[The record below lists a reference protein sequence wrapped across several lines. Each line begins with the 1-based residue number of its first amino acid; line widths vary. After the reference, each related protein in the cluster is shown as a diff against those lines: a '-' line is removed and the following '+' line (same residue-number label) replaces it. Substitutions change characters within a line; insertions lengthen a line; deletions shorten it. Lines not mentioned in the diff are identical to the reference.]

1 MTKRIYLTML
11 ALLLAFSGLYA
22 QNPEVKIGNVT
33 SGPGQILVP
42 VEMLNFTQ
50 NVNSFTFKITANSNL
65 LTFDGLANVTGFNSV
80 IANQSGNTLNIGYF
94 DLTGYQPNG
103 KVFDLKFNYT
113 AAANTN
119 LNFQVELCEV
129 TAGIVNVGNI
139 TYTNGVI
146 TTTQPIP
153 DPVVKIA
160 DVTTAPGAVNVGVE
174 MLNFTQNVNSI
185 LFKINV
191 PANLLQFIELANI
204 NPLMIG
210 APELNLNGNLLTIGW
225 NNVTGFLPDGHV
237 FDLRLNYVGGFNT
250 DLTWSTGNEVTYSG
264 TPVNSISYIKGSV
277 NQLPAVGTVTVG
289 STGSVTNTA
298 VSLPVHFSGAG
309 FADVSAFTLFINYD
323 ATRLIYQ
330 GTSALVDPAMQ
341 INHVGNQI
349 NISWQGAA
357 TDFSNL
363 TALNLDF
370 IYTGIAPAGINF
382 LPGCEVNNIN
392 ATPLATN
399 YVNGVVSPQESTA
412 SLKISDVL
420 GLPGQLVDVPLVAT
434 DLGEVG
440 ALDIIVDYDNTKLT
454 LVNIDL
460 TQLTGW
466 EVNQT
471 PGQVIFGWNAAGGAT
486 VTNGELL
493 NLEFLYLGGGL
504 TPVTFG
510 GNSAVTAVN
519 TLPMSVN
526 FLNGSV
532 GLGQS
537 NSQAVIG
544 SITNCDGNTA
554 VVPVTFVDVANV
566 TSFTFPIGFS
576 AENLTFVELQNV
588 NPLLSEALIV
598 NAGADFINIS
608 WNNTVPQNLNGKLFD
623 LVFNHL
629 GLNSAVVFNAGAEV
643 SGVGAVVLPVAFI
656 DGLVNCNLEYRTLT
670 LDMTGNGVV
679 EVKDGEVVL
688 SPDENTT
695 NEFTVFYGTELTL
708 TATGDEGWE
717 FSSWTGSV
725 TNTSTAVTTVVMI
738 NNFAVTANFTMI
750 DYTLTLVANP
760 VAGGTVTGAGIY
772 NFGDQIPVDAIPN
785 EGWAFVNW
793 TNAAG
798 DTVSELPANVISMP
812 SSDLTLT
819 ANFEMIDYT
828 LTLVANPE
836 AGGTV
841 TGAGIYNF
849 GDQVPVDAVPN
860 EGWAF
865 VNWTNAAGDTVS
877 VLPANLISMPSSDLT
892 LTANFEMIDY
902 TLTLVANPEA
912 GGTLFGAGIYNF
924 GDVVT
929 ISGVQNEGWMGVS
942 WTDADGNVLATTA
955 TYTFTMPSNDVT
967 ITANFVMIDYTLTL
981 VANPVA
987 GGTVTGAGVYNFGE
1001 LVSVDAIP
1009 AEGWAFV
1016 NWTNAAG
1023 DTVSVLPANV
1033 IPMPSSDLT
1042 LTANFEMIDYTLT
1055 LVANPVAGGTVT
1067 GAGVYNFGEL
1077 VSVDAIPAEGWAFVN
1092 WTNAAGDTVSV
1103 LPANVIPMP
1112 SSDLTLTANFE
1123 MIDYTLT
1130 LVANPVAGGTVTG
1143 AGVYNFGELVSV
1155 DAVPNAGWAF
1165 VNWTALDGTV
1175 VSTSP
1180 ANTIP
1185 MPSSDLT
1192 LTANFVMIDY
1202 TLTLVANPE
1211 IGGTVTGGGVYNY
1224 GAVVPVNAIPAAGY
1238 EFVNWTN
1245 LAGDVVSVLPAN
1257 DITITGD
1264 LTLIANF
1271 NLAYVATFPFFE
1283 DYEGDTFPP
1292 LGWGIYDVDG
1302 NATLR
1307 TWVSSTVQNHT
1318 PGGTKSA
1325 FHNYGPNTQTEDGWM
1340 VTPKIPLPADI
1351 EIELSFWSYNG
1362 FPTYYGKN
1370 SVLIS
1375 TTGNVGGSADFV
1387 EIWTTPSVTTPWME
1401 TIVDLTAYAGQDIY
1415 LAFRYQGSDAHTW
1428 FVDDVLV
1435 DEPVYAPLIAVAPE
1449 ALTETLEVG
1458 ETSVQQVTVTNNGTA
1473 DLDFELVVNTSVRA
1487 PKAESKEDYER
1498 LLERIAQS
1506 SVNGDVESP
1515 AYIESKV
1522 LPSPTDAI
1530 TCPAGSL
1537 ISQPAVSFATAYNSD
1552 EGGGYASYQSF
1563 TGGGMISGLRFWTIS
1578 AFYNGTAWGACTGID
1593 PRPFNIGFYADNG
1606 GQPGAQIALYTN
1618 IQLTRTA
1625 TGDMFAGTYPIYEYT
1640 ATFPDV
1646 FVAQGWFSIQSMTG
1660 TAVNCWNLTL
1670 NQPGGAGVCMQ
1681 LNTTT
1686 NAWTTQTAPLGFCLI
1701 EGSSGS
1707 ANDVGVQ
1714 AIVSPVSAPNLG
1726 NEVVTITVRNF
1737 GTASQSNIPVSFTID
1752 GGAAV
1757 TGVVAGPLAGGAS
1770 VNYTFAGT
1778 VDMSTVGQ
1786 TYVINACTALAG
1798 DEMAANDCLT
1808 ANVTNVAPSYCAA
1821 TTTTEDEYIANV
1833 LFGTINNTSV
1843 WQGGVADYT
1852 DQFTEIEAGASEAIT
1867 VTNGEPY
1874 SLDKVTV
1881 WVDWNMD
1888 YTFGVATSEEFV
1900 LTNVGGAGASFTGSI
1915 AVPEGTPSGD
1925 YRMRVRMTYSTDPA
1939 PCGNATYGEVE
1950 DYTVRV
1956 TGGTSPT
1963 EWLSATPLM
1972 GTVAPGET
1980 VTIDVA
1986 FSAVD
1991 VAVGTYQGSLVFTS
2005 NDGTNPTVTV
2015 PVTLEVTG
2023 PTDPIIAVEPA
2034 SLEETLEQEQMSTQ
2048 IVTVSNTG
2056 GAVLTYDL
2064 AVNSTA
2070 TNATQVNFDLPS
2082 GGDRANP
2089 MESDITAS
2097 AVVLSQNNGQ
2107 MRSSFSEGFD
2117 DITTLPG
2124 AGWALINNSAPVG
2137 TTSWFQASAT
2147 APFPAYS
2154 GDPTS
2159 YIGANYNNTAGTGTI
2174 SNWLLTPETALAN
2187 GNTISFWTRVP
2198 AASSWP
2204 DRLEVR
2210 LSTNG
2215 ASQNVGTSATDVGD
2229 FTTLLLSVNAGLTV
2243 GGYPEEWTQFTA
2255 TISDLAAPVTGRIA
2269 FRYFVTGGGP
2279 SGNNSNYIGIDS
2291 FEYTGGTVTPDEWL
2305 TASPLT
2311 GEIAPG
2317 ESAEIEVTFNATG
2330 LAVGN
2335 YTGSLVFTSNDP
2347 VTPVVT
2353 VPVSLVVE
2361 PSSICYPEPRN
2372 LTSAVNGQ
2380 NVTLNWQE
2388 PDLGGG
2394 GGTTEDFVEDFEA
2407 GTLPTGWVTYDV
2419 DGDTYNWVN
2428 SAVEFSAFDAH
2439 TGLYCM
2445 TSASY
2450 LNNVGALTPNNWLVT
2465 PAIAVTATS
2474 ELKFWVD
2481 AQDPAWS
2488 QEQYYVKVST
2498 TGNAVADFTNTVHSA
2513 ISPATWT
2520 EVVVNLSSFAGQTI
2534 YIAFQHAN
2542 VTDMFFIKIDDV
2554 TVTNTATKS
2563 AYTEPVAAQQSD
2575 RIFFRT
2581 SGMTQ
2586 GQIDEKLNPTFVY
2599 VSGDNAETTTIGGEA
2614 QIIPSGIKHMSGS
2627 RSRTLLYDNGPFI
2640 NSPGTGPNGT
2650 DQSILQNTTLGMNT
2664 LGAGIQFVS
2673 GNRMADDIVVD
2684 ETWTVEAITVY
2695 GYQTGSP
2702 TTSTMTGGYVQV
2714 WDGDPTAGGQV
2725 IWGDVVTNRMAS
2737 TAWTNSYRLSEGTPG
2752 TTRPVMSIVMAT
2764 PGLVLEPGT
2773 YWIDYTL
2780 DGSLASGP
2788 WAPPI
2793 TINGQAVTGNAK
2805 QFLGASSTWQDFL
2818 DTGTGTPA
2826 QGLPFL
2832 IEGTTGGGGGDCTH
2846 GELLGYN
2853 VYRDGV
2859 EIGNTVANVRTY
2871 IDNNVTPGSYVYGVS
2886 AVYGEPYPGESE
2898 IVTVN
2903 VDVTVPVITVTPAQ
2917 LYHYFFTSGDA
2928 AIRQLTLGNTGNG
2941 ALNWTA
2947 TIQYVNGSGWLSF
2960 ASPSGT
2966 VAPGATQIRNVSF
2979 NSTGLPIGVYNANI
2993 LIASNDPATPVKT
3006 VPVIMD
3012 IAVGV
3017 DENPMSAIT
3026 VYPVPARSELNINL
3040 VEGVKIVRMYN
3051 FMGQVVIESSING
3064 ESTKT
3069 FSLDGLRSGAYT
3081 LQFINAEGRTFNKTI
3096 VVTK

>member
-33 SGPGQILVP
+33 SGPGEILVP

-50 NVNSFTFKITANSNL
+50 NVNSFTFRITANSNL

-119 LNFQVELCEV
+119 LTFQVELCEV

-146 TTTQPIP
+146 TTTQPVP

-185 LFKINV
+185 QFKINV
-191 PANLLQFIELANI
+191 PANLLQFIELVNI
-204 NPLMIG
+204 NPAMIG
-210 APELNLNGNLLTIGW
+210 APELNLTGNLLSIGW
-225 NNVTGFLPDGHV
+225 NNVTGFIPDGHV

-250 DLTWSTGNEVTYSG
+250 DITWSTGNEVTYSG
-264 TPVNSISYIKGSV
+264 TLVNNISYIKGSV

-289 STGSVTNTA
+289 STGSVTNSA
-298 VSLPVHFSGAG
+298 VSLPVSFSGAG
-309 FADVSAFTLFINYD
+309 FADVSAFTLFISYD
-323 ATRLIYQ
+323 AAKLIYL
-330 GTSALVDPAMQ
+330 GTSNLISAAIEV
-341 INHVGNQI
+341 NHVGNQV
-349 NISWQGAA
+349 NIAWQGAA
-357 TDFSNL
+357 ADFSNL
-363 TALNLDF
+363 TALHLDF
-370 IYTGIAPAGINF
+370 IYTGIAPAQLAF
-382 LPGCEVNNIN
+382 LPGCEVNNTN

-399 YVNGVVSPQESTA
+399 YVNGLVSPVEST
-412 SLKISDVL
+412 STLKISDVL
-420 GLPGQLVDVPLVAT
+420 ALTGQLVDVPIIAT
-434 DLGEVG
+434 DIDEVG
-440 ALDIIVDYDNTKLT
+440 ALDIVVNYDINKLT
-454 LVNIDL
+454 LVEIDL

-471 PGQVIFGWNAAGGAT
+471 AGQVIFGWNAAGGAT
-486 VTNGELL
+486 VTDGELI

-504 TPVTFG
+504 TPLTFG
-510 GNSAVTAVN
+510 ANTAVTGVN
-519 TLPMSVN
+519 ALPMIVN

-532 GLGQS
+532 GLGVS

-544 SITNCDGNTA
+544 SITNCSGNTA
-554 VVPVTFVDVANV
+554 IVPVTFVEVGNV

-576 AENLTFVELQNV
+576 ADNLTFVELQNV
-588 NPLLSEALIV
+588 NPLLEGMIV
-598 NAGADFINIS
+598 NAGANFVNIG
-608 WNNTVPQNLNGKLFD
+608 WNNTIPQNLDGKLFD
-623 LVFNHL
+623 MVFSHL
-629 GLNSAVVFNAGAEV
+629 GLNSAVVFNPGAEV
-643 SGVGAVVLPVAFI
+643 TGTGAVVLPISFVN
-656 DGLVNCNLEYRTLT
+656 GLVNCNLEYRTLT
-670 LDMTGNGVV
+670 LDITGNGVV
-679 EVKDGEVVL
+679 EVKNGDVVL
-688 SPDENTT
+688 SPDVNTT
-695 NEFTVFYGTELTL
+695 NEFTVFYGTVLTL
-708 TATGDEGWE
+708 TATGNEGWE

-725 TNTSTAVTTVVMI
+725 ANTTAAMTTINMI
-738 NNFAVTANFTMI
+738 NNFGVTAIFTMI
-750 DYTLTLVANP
+750 DYTLTLNANP

-772 NFGDQIPVDAIPN
+772 NFGDQVSVDAIPA

-798 DTVSELPANVISMP
+798 DTVSVLPANVITMP

-828 LTLVANPE
+828 LTLVANPT

-841 TGAGIYNF
+841 TGAGEYNF
-849 GDQVPVDAVPN
+849 GDA
-860 EGWAF
+860 
-865 VNWTNAAGDTVS
+865 
-877 VLPANLISMPSSDLT
+877 
-892 LTANFEMIDY
+892 
-902 TLTLVANPEA
+902 
-912 GGTLFGAGIYNF
+912 
-924 GDVVT
+924 
-929 ISGVQNEGWMGVS
+929 
-942 WTDADGNVLATTA
+942 
-955 TYTFTMPSNDVT
+955 
-967 ITANFVMIDYTLTL
+967 
-981 VANPVA
+981 
-987 GGTVTGAGVYNFGE
+987 
-1001 LVSVDAIP
+1001 VSVDAIP

-1042 LTANFEMIDYTLT
+1042 LTANFAMIDYTLT
-1055 LVANPVAGGTVT
+1055 LVANPEAGGTVT
-1067 GAGVYNFGEL
+1067 GAGVYNFGDQVTITGTQNTGWMGVSWTDADGNILATTASYTFTMPSNDLTITANFEMIDYTL
-1077 VSVDAIPAEGWAFVN
+1077 TLVANPETGGTVTGAGVYNFGEAVSVDAIPAEGWAFVN
-1092 WTNAAGDTVSV
+1092 WTNAAGDTISV
-1103 LPANVIPMP
+1103 VTANVITMP
-1112 SSDLTLTANFE
+1112 A
-1123 MIDYTLT
+1123 
-1130 LVANPVAGGTVTG
+1130 
-1143 AGVYNFGELVSV
+1143 
-1155 DAVPNAGWAF
+1155 
-1165 VNWTALDGTV
+1165 
-1175 VSTSP
+1175 
-1180 ANTIP
+1180 
-1185 MPSSDLT
+1185 SDLT

-1202 TLTLVANPE
+1202 TLTLVANP
-1211 IGGTVTGGGVYNY
+1211 IAGGTVTGAGVYNY
-1224 GAVVPVNAIPAAGY
+1224 GAVVAVNAIPAAGY

-1245 LAGDVVSVLPAN
+1245 LSGDVVSVLPAN

-1283 DYEGDTFPP
+1283 DYEGEAFPP

-1302 NATLR
+1302 NANVR
-1307 TWVSSTVQNHT
+1307 TWVSSTAQNHT

-1325 FHNYGPNTQTEDGWM
+1325 FHNYGPASQTEDGWL
-1340 VTPKIPLPADI
+1340 VTPKIPLPAGI
-1351 EIELSFWSYNG
+1351 EIKLSFWSYNG
-1362 FPTYYGKN
+1362 FPTWYGKN

-1375 TTGNVGGSADFV
+1375 TTGNTGGSADFT
-1387 EIWTTPSVTTPWME
+1387 EIWTTPTVATAWIE
-1401 TIVDLTAYAGQDIY
+1401 TVLDLTAYAGQDIY
-1415 LAFRYQGSDAHTW
+1415 IAFRYQGSDAHTW

-1435 DEPVYAPLIAVAPE
+1435 DEPVYAPLIAVAP
-1449 ALTETLEVG
+1449 ASLTETLEVG
-1458 ETSVQQVTVTNNGTA
+1458 ESSVQQVTVTNNGDA

-1487 PKAESKEDYER
+1487 PKVDSKEDYER
-1498 LLERIAQS
+1498 LLERIALYNA
-1506 SVNGDVESP
+1506 NGDVESP
-1515 AYIESKV
+1515 AYIETKV

-1537 ISQPAVSFATAYNSD
+1537 ISQPAVNFATAYNSD
-1552 EGGGYASYQSF
+1552 EGGNFASYQSF

-1578 AFYNGTAWGACTGID
+1578 AFYNGTAWGPCTGID
-1593 PRPFNIGFYADNG
+1593 PRPFNIGFYADNA

-1646 FVAQGWFSIQSMTG
+1646 FVAQGWFSVQSMIG

-1681 LNTTT
+1681 LNTST

-1701 EGSSGS
+1701 EGSSGA

-1714 AIVSPVSAPNLG
+1714 ALVSPVSAPNLG

-1737 GTASQSNIPVSFTID
+1737 GTASQSNIPVTYTVN

-1757 TGVVAGPLAGGAS
+1757 TGVVPGPLAGGAS

-1786 TYVINACTALAG
+1786 TYVFNACTNLAG
-1798 DEMAANDCLT
+1798 DELAANDCLSAT
-1808 ANVTNVAPSYCAA
+1808 VTNVAPAYCGA
-1821 TTTTEDEYIANV
+1821 TTSPGDDEYISNV
-1833 LFGTINNTSV
+1833 LFGSINNSSG
-1843 WQGGVADYT
+1843 WQGGVANYT
-1852 DQFTEIEAGASEAIT
+1852 ALNTEIGAGNAEAIT
-1867 VTNGEPY
+1867 VSVTNNY
-1874 SLDKVTV
+1874 SANKVTA

-1888 YTFGVATSEEFV
+1888 YTFGTGTTEEFI
-1900 LTNVGGAGASFTGSI
+1900 LTNVGGTGASFTGNI
-1915 AVPEGTPSGD
+1915 MVPAGTAPGD
-1925 YRMRVRMTYSTDPA
+1925 YRMRIRLTYSVDPV
-1939 PCGNATYGEVE
+1939 PCGAASWGEVE
-1950 DYTVRV
+1950 EYTVRV
-1956 TGGTSPT
+1956 TGDTPPPT
-1963 EWLSATPLM
+1963 EWLSASPLM

-1986 FSAVD
+1986 FNAENL
-1991 VAVGTYQGSLVFTS
+1991 AVGTYEGSLVFTS

-2015 PVTLEVTG
+2015 PVTL
-2023 PTDPIIAVEPA
+2023 
-2034 SLEETLEQEQMSTQ
+2034 M
-2048 IVTVSNTG
+2048 
-2056 GAVLTYDL
+2056 
-2064 AVNSTA
+2064 
-2070 TNATQVNFDLPS
+2070 
-2082 GGDRANP
+2082 
-2089 MESDITAS
+2089 
-2097 AVVLSQNNGQ
+2097 
-2107 MRSSFSEGFD
+2107 
-2117 DITTLPG
+2117 
-2124 AGWALINNSAPVG
+2124 
-2137 TTSWFQASAT
+2137 
-2147 APFPAYS
+2147 
-2154 GDPTS
+2154 
-2159 YIGANYNNTAGTGTI
+2159 
-2174 SNWLLTPETALAN
+2174 
-2187 GNTISFWTRVP
+2187 
-2198 AASSWP
+2198 
-2204 DRLEVR
+2204 
-2210 LSTNG
+2210 
-2215 ASQNVGTSATDVGD
+2215 
-2229 FTTLLLSVNAGLTV
+2229 
-2243 GGYPEEWTQFTA
+2243 
-2255 TISDLAAPVTGRIA
+2255 
-2269 FRYFVTGGGP
+2269 
-2279 SGNNSNYIGIDS
+2279 
-2291 FEYTGGTVTPDEWL
+2291 
-2305 TASPLT
+2305 
-2311 GEIAPG
+2311 
-2317 ESAEIEVTFNATG
+2317 
-2330 LAVGN
+2330 
-2335 YTGSLVFTSNDP
+2335 
-2347 VTPVVT
+2347 
-2353 VPVSLVVE
+2353 VE
-2361 PSSICYPEPRN
+2361 PSSICYPVPRN

-2380 NVTLNWQE
+2380 NVTLSWQE

-2394 GGTTEDFVEDFEA
+2394 GGTTEDFFEGFEA
-2407 GTLPTGWVTYDV
+2407 GTLPAGWVTYDV
-2419 DGDTYNWVN
+2419 DGDGYIWNN
-2428 SAVEFSAFDAH
+2428 SAIEFSAFDAH

-2450 LNNVGALTPNNWLVT
+2450 RNDAGALTPNNWLVT
-2465 PAIAVTATS
+2465 PPIAVTATS

-2498 TGNAVADFTNTVHSA
+2498 TGNAVADFTTTVHSA
-2513 ISPATWT
+2513 ISPATWA
-2520 EVVVNLSSFAGQTI
+2520 EVVIDLSSFAGQTI

-2554 TVTNTATKS
+2554 TVTNTSTKA
-2563 AYTEPVAAQQSD
+2563 AYTAPVAAVHNSE
-2575 RIFFRT
+2575 IFFRT
-2581 SGMTQ
+2581 SGMSQ
-2586 GQIDEKLNPTFVY
+2586 GEIDEKLNPTFVY
-2599 VSGDNAETTTIGGEA
+2599 VSGDNAETTSIGGEA

-2627 RSRTLLYDNGPFI
+2627 RNRTLLHDNGPFI

-2650 DQSILQNTTLGMNT
+2650 DQSILQNVTLGMNT
-2664 LGAGIQFVS
+2664 LGAGIQFAS
-2673 GNRMADDIVVD
+2673 NNRMADDIVVS
-2684 ETWTVEAITVY
+2684 ETWNVETITVY

-2702 TTSTMTGGYVQV
+2702 TTSSMTGGYIQV

-2752 TTRPVMSIVMAT
+2752 TTRPIMSIVMAT
-2764 PGLVLEPGT
+2764 PDLVLEPGT

-2780 DGSLASGP
+2780 AGSLASGP

-2793 TINGQAVTGNAK
+2793 TVNGQAVTGNAK
-2805 QFLGASSTWQDFL
+2805 QFLGSSSTWQDFL

-2832 IEGTTGGGGGDCTH
+2832 IEGTTGGGGGGCTH
-2846 GELLGYN
+2846 GPLLGYN

-2871 IDNNVTPGSYVYGVS
+2871 IDSNVTPGSYVYGVS
-2886 AVYGEPYPGESE
+2886 AVYGQPYPGESE
-2898 IVTVN
+2898 IVTTN
-2903 VDVTVPVITVTPAQ
+2903 VTVTVPVITVTPDS
-2917 LYHYFFTSGDA
+2917 LYHYFFASGDA

-2941 ALNWTA
+2941 PLNWTA

-2960 ASPSGT
+2960 ATPSGT
-2966 VAPGATQIRNVSF
+2966 VAPGASQIRNVSF
-2979 NSTGLPIGVYNANI
+2979 NSTGLPIGVYIANI
-2993 LIASNDPATPVKT
+2993 LIASNDPATPVFT
-3006 VPVIMD
+3006 VPVVMD

-3017 DENPMSAIT
+3017 EENPMSAIT

-3040 VEGVKIVRMYN
+3040 VEGVKIVRMFN

>member
-50 NVNSFTFKITANSNL
+50 NVNSFTFRITANSNL

-119 LNFQVELCEV
+119 LTFQVELCEV

-146 TTTQPIP
+146 TTTQPVP

-185 LFKINV
+185 QFKINV
-191 PANLLQFIELANI
+191 PANLLQFIELVNI
-204 NPLMIG
+204 NPAMIG
-210 APELNLNGNLLTIGW
+210 APELNLTGNLLSIGW
-225 NNVTGFLPDGHV
+225 NNVTGFIPDGHV

-250 DLTWSTGNEVTYSG
+250 DITWSTGNEVTYSG
-264 TPVNSISYIKGSV
+264 TLVNNISYIKGSV

-289 STGSVTNTA
+289 STGSVTNSA
-298 VSLPVHFSGAG
+298 VSLPVSFSGAG

-323 ATRLIYQ
+323 ASKLIYL
-330 GTSALVDPAMQ
+330 GTSNLISAAIEV
-341 INHVGNQI
+341 NHVGNQV
-349 NISWQGAA
+349 NIAWQGAA
-357 TDFSNL
+357 ADFSNL
-363 TALNLDF
+363 TALHLDF
-370 IYTGIAPAGINF
+370 IYTGIAPAQLAF
-382 LPGCEVNNIN
+382 LPGCEVNNTN

-399 YVNGVVSPQESTA
+399 YVNGLVSPVESTS

-420 GLPGQLVDVPLVAT
+420 ALTGQLVDVPIMAT
-434 DLGEVG
+434 DIDEVG
-440 ALDIIVDYDNTKLT
+440 ALDIVVNYDINKLT
-454 LVNIDL
+454 LVEIDL

-471 PGQVIFGWNAAGGAT
+471 AGQIIFGWNAAGGAT
-486 VTNGELL
+486 VTDGELI

-510 GNSAVTAVN
+510 ANTAVTGVN
-519 TLPMSVN
+519 ALPMIVN

-544 SITNCDGNTA
+544 SITNCSGNTA
-554 VVPVTFVDVANV
+554 IVPVTFVQVGNV

-576 AENLTFVELQNV
+576 ADNLTFVELQNV
-588 NPLLSEALIV
+588 NPLLEGMIV
-598 NAGADFINIS
+598 NAGSNFINIG
-608 WNNTVPQNLNGKLFD
+608 WNNTIPQNLDGKLFD
-623 LVFNHL
+623 MVFNHL
-629 GLNSAVVFNAGAEV
+629 GLNSAVVFNPGAEV
-643 SGVGAVVLPVAFI
+643 TGTGAVVLPISFVN
-656 DGLVNCNLEYRTLT
+656 GLVNCNLEYRTLT
-670 LDMTGNGVV
+670 LNIAGSGVV
-679 EVKDGEVVL
+679 EVKNDNVVL
-688 SPDENTT
+688 SPDVNTT
-695 NEFTVFYGTELTL
+695 NEFTVFYGTVLTL
-708 TATGDEGWE
+708 TATGNEGWE
-717 FSSWTGSV
+717 FGSWTGSV
-725 TNTSTAVTTVVMI
+725 ANTTAAMTTINMI
-738 NNFAVTANFTMI
+738 NNFGVTATFTMI

-760 VAGGTVTGAGIY
+760 LAGGTLTGDGIY
-772 NFGDQIPVDAIPN
+772 NFGNTVVATAVPATGYEFLSWTDAT
-785 EGWAFVNW
+785 GTVVSSSSVYAF
-793 TNAAG
+793 
-798 DTVSELPANVISMP
+798 SMP

-819 ANFEMIDYT
+819 ANFVLVDYTLTLIANPTAGGTVTGAGVYNFGQMVDVNAVPNTGWAFVNWTALDGTVVSTLPANTIPMPASDLTLTANFVMIDYT
-828 LTLVANPE
+828 LTLVANPT

-841 TGAGIYNF
+841 TGAGVYNF
-849 GDQVPVDAVPN
+849 GQMVDVNAVPN
-860 EGWAF
+860 TGWAF
-865 VNWTNAAGDTVS
+865 VNWTALDGTVVS
-877 VLPANLISMPSSDLT
+877 TSPANTIPMPASDLT
-892 LTANFEMIDY
+892 LTANFVMIDY
-902 TLTLVANPEA
+902 TLTLVANPTA
-912 GGTLFGAGIYNF
+912 GGTVTGAGVYNF
-924 GDVVT
+924 GQMVDVNAVPNTGWAFVNWTALDGTVVSTLPANTIPMPASDLTLTANFVMIDYTLTLVANPTAGGTVT
-929 ISGVQNEGWMGVS
+929 GAGV
-942 WTDADGNVLATTA
+942 
-955 TYTFTMPSNDVT
+955 YTFGQMVDVNAVPNTGWAFVNWTALDGSVVSTSPANTIPMPASDLT
-967 ITANFVMIDYTLTL
+967 LTANFVMIDYTLTL

-987 GGTVTGAGVYNFGE
+987 GGTVTGAGVYN
-1001 LVSVDAIP
+1001 
-1009 AEGWAFV
+1009 
-1016 NWTNAAG
+1016 
-1023 DTVSVLPANV
+1023 
-1033 IPMPSSDLT
+1033 
-1042 LTANFEMIDYTLT
+1042 
-1055 LVANPVAGGTVT
+1055 
-1067 GAGVYNFGEL
+1067 
-1077 VSVDAIPAEGWAFVN
+1077 
-1092 WTNAAGDTVSV
+1092 
-1103 LPANVIPMP
+1103 
-1112 SSDLTLTANFE
+1112 
-1123 MIDYTLT
+1123 
-1130 LVANPVAGGTVTG
+1130 
-1143 AGVYNFGELVSV
+1143 
-1155 DAVPNAGWAF
+1155 
-1165 VNWTALDGTV
+1165 
-1175 VSTSP
+1175 
-1180 ANTIP
+1180 
-1185 MPSSDLT
+1185 
-1192 LTANFVMIDY
+1192 
-1202 TLTLVANPE
+1202 
-1211 IGGTVTGGGVYNY
+1211 Y
-1224 GAVVPVNAIPAAGY
+1224 GAVVAVNAIPAAGY

-1245 LAGDVVSVLPAN
+1245 LNGDVVSVLPAN

-1264 LTLIANF
+1264 LSLIANF

-1283 DYEGDTFPP
+1283 DYEGEAFPP

-1302 NATLR
+1302 NANVR
-1307 TWVSSTVQNHT
+1307 TWISSTAQNHT

-1325 FHNYGPNTQTEDGWM
+1325 FHNYGPASQTEDGWM
-1340 VTPKIPLPADI
+1340 VTPKIPLPSGI
-1351 EIELSFWSYNG
+1351 EIKLSFWSYNG
-1362 FPTYYGKN
+1362 FPTWYGKN

-1375 TTGNVGGSADFV
+1375 TTGNAGGSADFT
-1387 EIWTTPSVTTPWME
+1387 EIWTTPTVTNSWIE
-1401 TIVDLTAYAGQDIY
+1401 TVLDLTAYAGQDIY
-1415 LAFRYQGSDAHTW
+1415 IAFRYQGSDAHTW

-1435 DEPVYAPLIAVAPE
+1435 DEPVYAPLIAVAP
-1449 ALTETLEVG
+1449 ASLTETLAVG

-1487 PKAESKEDYER
+1487 PKVDSKEDYER
-1498 LLERIAQS
+1498 LLERIALYNA
-1506 SVNGDVESP
+1506 NGDVESP
-1515 AYIESKV
+1515 AYIETKV

-1537 ISQPAVSFATAYNSD
+1537 ISQPAVNFATAYNSD
-1552 EGGGYASYQSF
+1552 QGGNFMSYQSF
-1563 TGGGMISGLRFWTIS
+1563 TGGGTIAGLRFWTIS
-1578 AFYNGTAWGACTGID
+1578 AFYNGTAWGPCTGID
-1593 PRPFNIGFYADNG
+1593 PRPFNIGFYADNA

-1681 LNTTT
+1681 YNTSTA
-1686 NAWTTQTAPLGFCLI
+1686 AWTTQTAPLGFCLI
-1701 EGSSGS
+1701 EGSSGTV
-1707 ANDVGVQ
+1707 NDVGIQ
-1714 AIVSPVSAPNLG
+1714 AVVSPVSAPNLG

-1737 GTASQSNIPVSFTID
+1737 GTASQSNIPVSYTLD
-1752 GGAAV
+1752 GGTAV
-1757 TGVVAGPLAGGAS
+1757 TGVVAGPLAGGAT

-1778 VDMSTVGQ
+1778 VNLSTVGQ
-1786 TYVINACTALAG
+1786 TYVINACTNLAG
-1798 DEMAANDCLT
+1798 DELAANNCIS
-1808 ANVTNVAPSYCAA
+1808 ASVTNVAPAYCAA
-1821 TTTTEDEYIANV
+1821 TTSPGDDEYISNV
-1833 LFGTINNTSV
+1833 LFGSINNSSG
-1843 WQGGVADYT
+1843 WQGGVANYT
-1852 DQFTEIEAGASEAIT
+1852 ALNTEIGAGNAEAIT
-1867 VTNGEPY
+1867 VSVTNNY
-1874 SLDKVTV
+1874 SANKVTV

-1888 YTFGVATSEEFV
+1888 YTFGTGTTEEFI
-1900 LTNVGGAGASFTGSI
+1900 LTNVGGTGASFTGNI
-1915 AVPEGTPSGD
+1915 MVPAGTAPGD
-1925 YRMRVRMTYSTDPA
+1925 YRMRIRLTYSVDPV
-1939 PCGNATYGEVE
+1939 PCGAASWGEVE
-1950 DYTVRV
+1950 EYTVRV
-1956 TGGTSPT
+1956 TGDTPPPT
-1963 EWLSATPLM
+1963 EWLSASPLM
-1972 GTVAPGET
+1972 GTVAPGAT

-1986 FSAVD
+1986 FSAED

-2023 PTDPIIAVEPA
+2023 PTDPIIVVNPS
-2034 SLEETLEQEQMSTQ
+2034 SLEETLEQDMMSMQ

-2056 GAVLTYDL
+2056 GAALTYDL
-2064 AVNSTA
+2064 VVNSTA
-2070 TNATQVNFDLPS
+2070 TTATQVNFDLPA

-2089 MESDITAS
+2089 LESDIIAS
-2097 AVVLSQNNGQ
+2097 AVILSQNNGL

-2124 AGWALINNSAPVG
+2124 AGWALINRSAPVG

-2147 APFPAYS
+2147 APFPAHS
-2154 GDPTS
+2154 GAPTS
-2159 YIGANYNNTAGTGTI
+2159 YIGANFNNTAGTGTI
-2174 SNWLLTPETALAN
+2174 SNWMLTPETALAN

-2215 ASQNVGTSATDVGD
+2215 ASQDVGTTATSVGD

-2243 GGYPEEWTQFTA
+2243 GGYPEVWTQFTA
-2255 TISDLAAPVTGRIA
+2255 TISDLAAPTTGRIA

-2291 FEYTGGTVTPDEWL
+2291 FEYTGSTVTPEEWL
-2305 TASPLT
+2305 SASPLT
-2311 GEIAPG
+2311 GVIAPG
-2317 ESAEIEVTFNATG
+2317 ETADIEVMFDATG
-2330 LAVGN
+2330 LAVGS
-2335 YTGSLVFTSNDP
+2335 YAGSLVFTSNDP

-2353 VPVSLVVE
+2353 VPVTLEVE
-2361 PSSICYPEPRN
+2361 PSSICYPVPRN

-2380 NVTLNWQE
+2380 NVTLSWQE

-2394 GGTTEDFVEDFEA
+2394 GGTTEDFFEGFEA
-2407 GTLPTGWVTYDV
+2407 GTLPAGWVTYDV
-2419 DGDTYNWVN
+2419 DGDGYIWNN
-2428 SAVEFSAFDAH
+2428 SAIEFSAFDAH

-2450 LNNVGALTPNNWLVT
+2450 RNDAGALTPNNWLVT
-2465 PAIAVTATS
+2465 PPIAVTATS

-2498 TGNAVADFTNTVHSA
+2498 TGNAVADFTTTVHSA
-2513 ISPATWT
+2513 ISPATWA
-2520 EVVVNLSSFAGQTI
+2520 EVVINLGSFAGQTI

-2554 TVTNTATKS
+2554 TVTNTSTKA
-2563 AYTEPVAAQQSD
+2563 AYTAPVAAVHNSE
-2575 RIFFRT
+2575 IFFRT
-2581 SGMTQ
+2581 SGMSQ
-2586 GQIDEKLNPTFVY
+2586 GEIDEKLNPTFVY
-2599 VSGDNAETTTIGGEA
+2599 VSGDNAETTSIGGEA

-2627 RSRTLLYDNGPFI
+2627 RNRTLLHDNGPFI

-2650 DQSILQNTTLGMNT
+2650 DQSILQNVTLGMNT
-2664 LGAGIQFVS
+2664 LGAGIQFAS
-2673 GNRMADDIVVD
+2673 NNRMADDIVVS
-2684 ETWTVEAITVY
+2684 ETWNVETITVY

-2702 TTSTMTGGYVQV
+2702 TTSSMTGGYIQV

-2752 TTRPVMSIVMAT
+2752 TTRPIMSIVMAT
-2764 PGLVLEPGT
+2764 PDLVLEPGT

-2780 DGSLASGP
+2780 AGSLASGP

-2793 TINGQAVTGNAK
+2793 TVNGQAVTGNAK
-2805 QFLGASSTWQDFL
+2805 QFLGSSSTWQDFL

-2832 IEGTTGGGGGDCTH
+2832 IEGTTGGGGGGCTH
-2846 GELLGYN
+2846 GPLLGYN

-2871 IDNNVTPGSYVYGVS
+2871 IDSNVTPGSYVYGVS
-2886 AVYGEPYPGESE
+2886 AVYGQPYPGESE
-2898 IVTVN
+2898 IVTTN
-2903 VDVTVPVITVTPAQ
+2903 VTVTVPVITVTPAQ

-2941 ALNWTA
+2941 PLNWTA

-3040 VEGVKIVRMYN
+3040 VEGVKIVRMFN